1 MEEIALGEMQM
12 TVTDLN
18 DITPRSLFNKMHGF
32 RASQQVSWERMRIQT
47 YLLLQPHIEKGA
59 SVTPQSLIPMPWDT
73 ELLQTQKEKAK
84 EIRERS
90 KALWAKI
97 DEGKKKKENK

>member
-12 TVTDLN
+12 TESELDQ
-18 DITPRSLFNKMHGF
+18 ITPRSLLNKLYGF
-32 RASQQVSWERMRIQT
+32 RANERMAWERMRVQT
-47 YLLLQPHIEKGA
+47 WWLLRPHISEGQD
-59 SVTPQSLIPMPWDT
+59 VT
-73 ELLQTQKEKAK
+73 LQMIVPLPTDEEAIKTQKEQAK

-97 DEGKKKKENK
+97 DEGKKDSAQ

>member
-12 TVTDLN
+12 TETELHQ
-18 DITPRSLFNKMHGF
+18 ITPRSLFNKMHGF
-32 RASQQVSWERMRIQT
+32 RANERMAWERMRLQT
-47 YLLLQPHIEKGA
+47 WWLLRPHVGEGQDITLQMIVPLAGDDDAI
-59 SVTPQSLIPMPWDT
+59 
-73 ELLQTQKEKAK
+73 QTQKERAK

-97 DEGKKKKENK
+97 DEGKKQ